1 MNVKNYV
8 VVIVTF
14 LLLTFSIGSSVLN
27 YMKSLEETQVELK
40 ERSLPLSI
48 DNIYTEVQRNLIE
61 PTLVSSMMA
70 NDTFLK
76 DWLINEEIKTNK
88 VTRYLESIKNR
99 YSVFSTFLVSNKTG
113 NYYTSKGFLEKIKK
127 DNPANAWYYKFKD
140 IQDTYE
146 INLDFNKYLA
156 DSLIMFI
163 NYKIYDDDFHYLGAT
178 GIGIKISYIDD
189 MLKHFR
195 LKYNFNVFF
204 TDKDGN
210 ILLSE
215 KKNSEVGKARN
226 IKDLNLSAE
235 STLID
240 NSKVIEYKKDGKSYI
255 LNTKYIKEL
264 KLFLFVEAEV
274 DKFTKELEK
283 TFYTNLLI
291 SLIVTAIIILIIL
304 YTIKSYNKKLE
315 NLASYDSLTGL
326 ANRRSFNVYFEKS
339 LKLFNR
345 DAISRSVIFFDID
358 NFKEINDNHG
368 HLIGDNV
375 LIRIADILNLQ
386 IRDCDSISRWGGE
399 EFLILL
405 NDSNID
411 QSFQVAEKLRAS
423 FENDIDLNKLV
434 NGLVTASFGVTA
446 FKKDDTIDKIVSRA
460 DHALYAAK
468 NSGKNRVEKEV

>member
-1 MNVKNYV
+1 MNFKNYV
-8 VVIVTF
+8 VIIVTF

-76 DWLINEEIKTNK
+76 DWIIHDENKTDK
-88 VTRYLESIKNR
+88 ITRYLESIKNR
-99 YSVFSTFLVSNKTG
+99 YSVFSTFLVSQKTG
-113 NYYTSKGFLEKIKK
+113 NYYTSKGLLEKIKEE
-127 DNPANAWYYKFKD
+127 NPNNAWYFKFREN
-140 IQDTYE
+140 QDNYE
-146 INLDFNKYLA
+146 INLDFNKYLG

-163 NYKIYDDDFHYLGAT
+163 NYKIFDDNFHYLGAT
-178 GIGIKISYIDD
+178 GIGIKISYINE

-210 ILLSE
+210 IVLSE
-215 KKNSEVGKARN
+215 RENNDIGKAQS
-226 IKDLNLSAE
+226 IKDLNLDKGA
-235 STLID
+235 LVD

-264 KLFLFVEAEV
+264 KLYLFLEAEV
-274 DKFTKELEK
+274 NKFTKELEK

-291 SLIVTAIIILIIL
+291 SLLITAVIILIIL
-304 YTIKSYNKKLE
+304 YTIRSYNKKLE
-315 NLASYDSLTGL
+315 NLASYDSLTQL
-326 ANRRSFNVYFEKS
+326 PNRRSFNEYFEKS
-339 LKLFNR
+339 LKLFKR
-345 DAISRSVIFFDID
+345 DNIPRSVIFFDLD
-358 NFKEINDNHG
+358 NFKMINDNHG
-368 HLIGDNV
+368 HLVGDNV
-375 LIRIADILNLQ
+375 LKRIAVILNLQ

-405 NDSNID
+405 NDSNVE
-411 QSFQVAEKLRAS
+411 QSFHVAQKLRAS
-423 FENDIDLNKLV
+423 FENDLELSNLV
-434 NGLVTASFGVTA
+434 NGSVTASFGVTA
-446 FKKDDTIDKIVSRA
+446 FKKDDTLEKVVSRA

-468 NSGKNRVEKEV
+468 HSGKNRVEKEV